1 MKKRHTLSIKK
12 KTNQARRK
20 VCSILSNIIRTPLSY
35 YKRLSLYSRCD
46 EIPLSNFIDCLCDN
60 NLNRLKKNKYFP
72 VINRWKQEAWS
83 ILGEEY
89 SQKTDG
95 DKYKATIN
103 ITKDIYRDVC
113 RLLAIDTCIN
123 RLVNKY
129 DKDAADILRNF
140 GYKLSFNADDRE
152 KYLNELAIV
161 KKKVKIIVLSLEKN
175 REKYEKLSDKKAI
188 TGNER
193 DEFINTLTILS
204 KHQGYRINPDVTTLL
219 EYLNILD
226 NYKKET
232 ERLIRNYGNR
242 KNK

>member
-1 MKKRHTLSIKK
+1 MKK
-12 KTNQARRK
+12 
-20 VCSILSNIIRTPLSY
+20 CSILLNTIRIPLFC
-35 YKRLSLYSRCD
+35 YKRLNLYSRCD

-140 GYKLSFNADDRE
+140 GYKLSFSADDRE

-204 KHQGYRINPDVTTLL
+204 KHQGYRINPDSTTLL

-232 ERLIRNYGNR
+232 ERLIKNYGNR

>member
-1 MKKRHTLSIKK
+1 MPV
-12 KTNQARRK
+12 RK
-20 VCSILSNIIRTPLSY
+20 
-35 YKRLSLYSRCD
+35 D
-46 EIPLSNFIDCLCDN
+46 WEI
-60 NLNRLKKNKYFP
+60 
-72 VINRWKQEAWS
+72 EAWS
-83 ILGEEY
+83 TVSEEY
-89 SQKTDG
+89 SKKTDA
-95 DKYKATIN
+95 DKYKATIST
-103 ITKDIYRDVC
+103 TKDIYRDVC

-123 RLVNKY
+123 RLIKEY

-140 GYKLSFNADDRE
+140 GYKFSFDPQDRE

-161 KKKVKIIVLSLEKN
+161 KKKIKIIALSLEKN
-175 REKYEKLSDKKAI
+175 REKYEKLSDKKMT

-232 ERLIRNYGNR
+232 ERIIKNYGNR